1 MRISKFLR
9 IGLLFKELRI
19 VQQGTFL
26 KSGWDDVAETEAE
39 LEIPEPSSGVSF
51 TTGGDMAE
59 RKQLELEPPRKL
71 KVRTIQTVRFGKS
84 KVNIKLADKT
94 LRKIMKERESKGLA
108 S

>member
-1 MRISKFLR
+1 MSPKRKRNWKYPNHLGRI
-9 IGLLFKELRI
+9 IH
-19 VQQGTFL
+19 
-26 KSGWDDVAETEAE
+26 
-39 LEIPEPSSGVSF
+39 
-51 TTGGDMAE
+51 TGGDMAE
-59 RKQLELEPPRKL
+59 RKQMELEPPRKL